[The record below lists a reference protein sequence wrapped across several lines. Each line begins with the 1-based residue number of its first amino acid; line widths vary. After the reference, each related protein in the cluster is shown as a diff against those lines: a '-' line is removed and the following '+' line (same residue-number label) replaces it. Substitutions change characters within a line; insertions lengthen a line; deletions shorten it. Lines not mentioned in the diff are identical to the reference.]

1 MSRMFYGW
9 RIVAVCLAASV
20 FANALGLFGAGV
32 YLHALVEENGWPTG
46 LVSGAI
52 TLFYVVSAL
61 LLVPVGGILGRFGP
75 RPVFALGISALA
87 GGVAAIGHVATPWQ
101 TYAAFV
107 VMGVGWACLS
117 MTAVATT
124 LAPWFERHQGR
135 AVSIASLGAS
145 VGGLAGVPVLLFGID
160 RLGFATTT
168 TLGAASAL
176 LVMLPLAAFVL
187 RRRPQDIGLLPDG
200 AAAVASIT
208 GTRAAAWN
216 RRDALRTAALRSVMM
231 GFGIGM
237 TVQVGF
243 VTHQVTLLL
252 PTLGAAG
259 TSIAVSMTAMAAL
272 LSRLVLA
279 RFADQMS
286 ARTTAAVMLTVAA
299 GALAAMAIWPVP
311 AMLVAG
317 SMLMGMRIGNVT
329 TLAPIIVRRE
339 FGAASF
345 GAVYG
350 IASCVIQ
357 LATAFGPSFYGLLHD
372 AFGGYRVPLLL
383 AATVDVVAALVILG
397 GRAGKAVPPT
407 DKPHGASPSSS
418 S

>member
-1 MSRMFYGW
+1 MFYGW
-9 RIVAVCLAASV
+9 RIVAVCLVGSV

-32 YLHALVEENGWPTG
+32 YLHALVEQRGWPTG

-75 RPVFALGISALA
+75 RPIFVLGISALA
-87 GGVAAIGHVATPWQ
+87 GGVAAIGQVAAPWQ
-101 TYAAFV
+101 TYAAFL

-124 LAPWFERHQGR
+124 LAPWFERYQGR

-145 VGGLAGVPVLLFGID
+145 VGGLAGVPVLLLGID
-160 RLGFATTT
+160 RLGFVATTT
-168 TLGAASAL
+168 IGAASAL

-187 RRRPQDIGLLPDG
+187 KRRPQDIGLLPDG
-200 AAAVASIT
+200 AVAVTSAATS
-208 GTRAAAWN
+208 RLPAWR
-216 RRDALRTAALRSVMM
+216 RRDALRTASLRSVMA

-237 TVQVGF
+237 MVQVGF

-252 PTLGAAG
+252 PELGAAG
-259 TSIAVSMTAMAAL
+259 TSICVSATAVAAL
-272 LSRLVLA
+272 LSRLALA
-279 RFADQMS
+279 RFADQMD
-286 ARTTAAVMLTVAA
+286 ARTTAAAMMMVAA
-299 GALAAMAIWPVP
+299 CALGAMALWPIP
-311 AMLVAG
+311 AMLAVG
-317 SMLMGMRIGNVT
+317 SVVMGMTIGNVT

-357 LATAFGPSFYGLLHD
+357 LATALGPSFYGLLHD

-383 AATVDVVAALVILG
+383 AATVDVGAALVVL
-397 GRAGKAVPPT
+397 AGKAKAARP
-407 DKPHGASPSSS
+407 
-418 S
+418 

>member
-1 MSRMFYGW
+1 MSRIFYGW
-9 RIVAVCLAASV
+9 RIVAVCLVASV

-32 YLHALVEENGWPTG
+32 YLHALVEQKGWSTG

-61 LLVPVGGILGRFGP
+61 LLIPVGGILGRFGP
-75 RPVFALGISALA
+75 QPIFALGISALA
-87 GGVAAIGHVATPWQ
+87 GGVAAIGQVAAPWQ
-101 TYAAFV
+101 TYAAFL

-160 RLGFATTT
+160 RLGFAATTT
-168 TLGAASAL
+168 VGAAGAL
-176 LVMLPLAAFVL
+176 LLMLPLAAFVL
-187 RRRPQDIGLLPDG
+187 KRRPQDMGLLPDG
-200 AAAVASIT
+200 AAAASAT
-208 GTRAAAWN
+208 TSARAATWN
-216 RRDALRTAALRSVMM
+216 RRDALRTAALRSVMA

-237 TVQVGF
+237 MVQVGF
-243 VTHQVTLLL
+243 VTHQVTLLS
-252 PTLGAAG
+252 PALGAAG
-259 TSIAVSMTAMAAL
+259 TSIAVSVTAIAAL

-286 ARTTAAVMLTVAA
+286 ARTTAAVMMMVAA
-299 GALAAMAIWPVP
+299 GALAAMAVWPMP

-317 SMLMGMRIGNVT
+317 SVLMGMTIGNVT

-339 FGAASF
+339 FGAAAF

-350 IASCVIQ
+350 VASCVIQ
-357 LATAFGPSFYGLLHD
+357 LATALGPSFYGLLHD

-383 AATVDVVAALVILG
+383 AATVDIGAALVVL
-397 GRAGKAVPPT
+397 AGKARAVRP
-407 DKPHGASPSSS
+407 
-418 S
+418 

>member
-9 RIVAVCLAASV
+9 RIVAVCLVASV

-32 YLHALVEENGWPTG
+32 YLHALVERNAWPTG

-61 LLVPVGGILGRFGP
+61 LLIPVGGILGRFGP
-75 RPVFALGISALA
+75 QPVFALGTAALA
-87 GGVAAIGHVATPWQ
+87 SGVAAIGYVAAPWQ
-101 TYAAFV
+101 TYAAFL
-107 VMGVGWACLS
+107 VMGIGWACLS

-145 VGGLAGVPVLLFGID
+145 VGGLAGVPVLLLGID
-160 RLGFATTT
+160 RLGFAGATTV
-168 TLGAASAL
+168 GAASAV
-176 LVMLPLAAFVL
+176 LVMLPLTVFML
-187 RRRPQDIGLLPDG
+187 KRRPQDIGLLPDG
-200 AAAVASIT
+200 AGASSAT
-208 GTRAAAWN
+208 GARAAAWK
-216 RRDALRTAALRSVMM
+216 RRDALRTAALRSVMA

-237 TVQVGF
+237 MVQVGF
-243 VTHQVTLLL
+243 VTHQVTLLA
-252 PTLGAAG
+252 PALGTAG
-259 TSIAVSMTAMAAL
+259 TSIAVSATAISAL

-279 RFADQMS
+279 RFADHMS
-286 ARTTAAVMLTVAA
+286 ARTTAAVMMMVAA
-299 GALAAMAIWPVP
+299 ASLAAMAVRPAP

-317 SMLMGMRIGNVT
+317 SVLMGMTIGNVT
-329 TLAPIIVRRE
+329 TLGPIIVRRE

-357 LATAFGPSFYGLLHD
+357 LATALGPSFYGLLHD
-372 AFGGYRVPLLL
+372 GFGGYRVPLLL
-383 AATVDVVAALVILG
+383 AATVDVGAAVVVL
-397 GRAGKAVPPT
+397 AGKAKAAHP
-407 DKPHGASPSSS
+407 
-418 S
+418 